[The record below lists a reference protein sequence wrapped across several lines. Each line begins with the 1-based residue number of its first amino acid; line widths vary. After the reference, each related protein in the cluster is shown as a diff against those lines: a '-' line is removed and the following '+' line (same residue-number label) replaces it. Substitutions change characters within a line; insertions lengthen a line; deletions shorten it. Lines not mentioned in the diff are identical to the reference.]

1 MSQQFPNQISIVLD
15 DLVNCNAVF
24 SGFPKHVGVLQRYA
38 NHQIEK
44 SFEYLLLAANF
55 GTFTKNRPGFEKQFR
70 SLSDKSWQN
79 GIELIKHIT
88 KRGGTHDFSITSN
101 NKTEKKQIL
110 DLNELNALALTL
122 DYEKTLALEAHH
134 IHEKY
139 SHAKVQSEYDPEVCI
154 NGVQSVYVVRC
165 FVNGVIF
172 SLNDWAKWMV
182 IVMILIFFLVFLLFK
197 QIAHFIE
204 EEFIEDQASTIRKL
218 SGYTNDLKKLLKEYK
233 DTNDVSL
240 SLYLFDEYLAKQE

>member
-1 MSQQFPNQISIVLD
+1 MKWLLVLSSVLVAFSNAQDSCYYDSVQGCNSPITNAD
-15 DLVNCNAVF
+15 DLKNCNAIF
-24 SGFPKHVGVLQRYA
+24 SGFPKNVGVLQRYA

-55 GTFTKNRPGFEKQFR
+55 GTYVKNRPGFEKQFR
-70 SLSDKSWQN
+70 SLSDKSWSN

-88 KRGGTHDFSITSN
+88 KRGGAHDFSVSSN

-110 DLNELNALALTL
+110 DLNEINALALTL

-139 SHAKVQSEYDPEVCI
+139 SHAKHPTEYDPE
-154 NGVQSVYVVRC
+154 
-165 FVNGVIF
+165 
-172 SLNDWAKWMV
+172 
-182 IVMILIFFLVFLLFK
+182 
-197 QIAHFIE
+197 IAHFIE
-204 EEFIEDQASTIRKL
+204 EEFIEDQAHTIRKL

-240 SLYLFDEYLAKQE
+240 SLYLFDEYLGKQ

>member
-1 MSQQFPNQISIVLD
+1 MKWLLVLSAVLVAFTNAQDTCYSESIQGCNSQTAKD
-15 DLVNCNAVF
+15 DLLNCNALF
-24 SGFPKHVGVLQRYA
+24 SGFPKHVKEIQRYA

-55 GTFTKNRPGFEKQFR
+55 GTYIKNRPGFEKQFR
-70 SLSDKSWQN
+70 SLSDKSWGN

-88 KRGGTHDFSITSN
+88 KRGGAHDFNAVPN
-101 NKTEKKQIL
+101 NRTEKKQIL

-122 DYEKTLALEAHH
+122 DYEKTLALEAHR

-139 SHAKVQSEYDPEVCI
+139 SHARNQAEYDPE
-154 NGVQSVYVVRC
+154 
-165 FVNGVIF
+165 
-172 SLNDWAKWMV
+172 
-182 IVMILIFFLVFLLFK
+182 
-197 QIAHFIE
+197 IAHFIE
-204 EEFIEDQASTIRKL
+204 EEFIENQAGTIRKL

-240 SLYLFDEYLAKQE
+240 ALYLFDEYLVKQE

>member
-1 MSQQFPNQISIVLD
+1 MKWLLVLSAVLVAFTNAQDTCYYESVQGCNSPIAND
-15 DLVNCNAVF
+15 DLVNCNAIF
-24 SGFPKHVGVLQRYA
+24 SGFPKNVEVLQRYA

-55 GTFTKNRPGFEKQFR
+55 GTFVKNRPGFEKQFR
-70 SLSDKSWQN
+70 SLSDKSWGN

-88 KRGGTHDFSITSN
+88 KRGGAHDFSVSSS

-122 DYEKTLALEAHH
+122 DYEKTLALEAHR
-134 IHEKY
+134 IHERY
-139 SHAKVQSEYDPEVCI
+139 SHAKHQPDYDPEV
-154 NGVQSVYVVRC
+154 
-165 FVNGVIF
+165 
-172 SLNDWAKWMV
+172 
-182 IVMILIFFLVFLLFK
+182 
-197 QIAHFIE
+197 AHFIE
-204 EEFIEDQASTIRKL
+204 EEFIENQATTIRKL

-240 SLYLFDEYLAKQE
+240 SLYLFDDYLAKQE